1 MKLKQKTKETIAW
14 ISIAL
19 FTIAFVGSLWT
30 GWSQT
35 ESVYIYAN
43 EETPAPSATPEPT
56 EEPEPAKEEEIEEVT
71 PEYTPSEADVLVG
84 KYADKYGRTTGE
96 KSRLRGVLHCLL
108 NIESVHGNNNGHGD
122 NGMAGGPLQFWEE
135 TYIGYR
141 KLMIKEG
148 LVTEIG
154 SRYNLEDAIET
165 TAWALVTGRGKAW
178 GPILRWENG
187 IRQGMECPNI

>member
-1 MKLKQKTKETIAW
+1 MKLKNKTKESIAW

-19 FTIAFVGSLWT
+19 FTIAFAGSLWT
-30 GWSQT
+30 GWSKT
-35 ESVYIYAN
+35 ESVYVYAN
-43 EETPAPSATPEPT
+43 EEGETSTQATVEVEPSAELVEL
-56 EEPEPAKEEEIEEVT
+56 EEDEE
-71 PEYTPSEADVLVG
+71 YDPSEADVLVG
-84 KYADKYGRTTGE
+84 KYADKFGKTTGE

-108 NIESVHGNNNGHGD
+108 NIESVHGNNDGHGD

-154 SRYNLEDAIET
+154 SRYNLENAIET
-165 TAWALVTGRGKAW
+165 TAWALVSGRGKAW

-187 IRQGMECPNI
+187 VRQGMECPNI

>member
-1 MKLKQKTKETIAW
+1 MKLKQKTKESIAW

-19 FTIAFVGSLWT
+19 FTIAFAGSLWT
-30 GWSQT
+30 GWSKT
-35 ESVYIYAN
+35 ESVYVYAN
-43 EETPAPSATPEPT
+43 EEGETSTQATVEVEPSAELVEL
-56 EEPEPAKEEEIEEVT
+56 EEDEE
-71 PEYTPSEADVLVG
+71 YAPSEADVLVG
-84 KYADKYGRTTGE
+84 KYADKFGKTTGE

-108 NIESVHGNNNGHGD
+108 NIESVHGNNDGHGD

-154 SRYNLEDAIET
+154 SRYNLENAIET
-165 TAWALVTGRGKAW
+165 TAWALVSGRGKAW

-187 IRQGMECPNI
+187 VRQGMECPNI

>member
-1 MKLKQKTKETIAW
+1 MKLKNKTKESIAW

-19 FTIAFVGSLWT
+19 FTIAFAGSLWT
-30 GWSQT
+30 GWSKT
-35 ESVYIYAN
+35 ESVYVYAN
-43 EETPAPSATPEPT
+43 EEGETSTQATVEVEPSAELVEL
-56 EEPEPAKEEEIEEVT
+56 EEDEE
-71 PEYTPSEADVLVG
+71 YAPSEADVLVG
-84 KYADKYGRTTGE
+84 KYADKFGKTTGE

-108 NIESVHGNNNGHGD
+108 NIESVHGNNDGHGD

-154 SRYNLEDAIET
+154 SRYNLENAIET
-165 TAWALVTGRGKAW
+165 TAWALVSGRGKAW

-187 IRQGMECPNI
+187 VRQGMECPNI